1 MKRYISSSFF
11 FVKFNSS
18 FNLLTEGKRLYS
30 SFDSQ
35 LEYWLSI
42 INK

>member
-1 MKRYISSSFF
+1 MKRYISSFF
-11 FVKFNSS
+11 FVKFNSR
-18 FNLLTEGKRLYS
+18 FNLLTGGKRLYS
-30 SFDSQ
+30 SVDSQ